1 MTPRS
6 RSQPA
11 RFQVEDCDREFL
23 LRIGRH
29 LDADGL
35 LAHPTETVY
44 GVGAAATPAGVEF
57 LGELKAR
64 DPNKPF
70 LVLVPGSDVEGLV
83 WTPQARRLAQSL
95 WPGPV
100 TLILADPSHRFPPG
114 VRSEA
119 GGVAIRMSPHPFIRS
134 LQRWWPHP
142 LLSSSANLPGQ
153 EPARSGE
160 EVASLWPKE
169 VAEGR
174 LWVAE
179 AGKLPPAL
187 PSTVVDCSGSRP
199 LLLRRGPVGLDVLR
213 GIVEDLNWDD

>member
-1 MTPRS
+1 M
-6 RSQPA
+6 
-11 RFQVEDCDREFL
+11 EDCDREFL